1 MLLVLTALAFL
12 LLGRELSLR
21 WWRDL
26 PVYEFWTYAGA
37 IGMCLWLASVWI
49 AALLHVMTPAVMVG
63 RSIVAL
69 IIAIGLT
76 LTRRSAPPSPAGRE
90 RALLAFVLI
99 WIAFILWR
107 GWLLPPVS
115 HDALA
120 YHLPKAVLY
129 ERAAGFEGLSFLDP
143 RISTIPANYEM
154 LLADAIVLQ
163 HRDTI
168 TEWIS
173 ALFYALFVIASAAIA
188 ERWWKSNAT
197 AVALLAAGIP
207 VALLHSGAHKN
218 DLMTA
223 FFMVAGLVASGRF
236 LSERDSRALLIA
248 AASFA
253 AAMGTKPQGAI
264 LAACIAPAILW
275 RAKLRQ
281 AAVAAA
287 VSIAAFLLLG
297 GAVYISNSLHPGP
310 KVESVVQYG
319 DWSNLWQAPYVL
331 LAGPF
336 APHANELFVPWA
348 DHPWFWR
355 RYEVFFSHLGIPFA
369 GCALAMPIAIF
380 VRRKSATIEA
390 FLITAAACVAFL
402 IMLPV
407 TFQPHGMYAISL
419 PRYALFVVPVVF
431 SWAVPQMPQT
441 RMSVTHLIAVI
452 ALLLYGFDTARN
464 DAFAPW
470 DYVQWV
476 RAHPDTRVV
485 PFDPY
490 RAAEV
495 ADRHAGP
502 HERIAVDA
510 AFGTWIHPAFGA
522 ELSRPVDFIPPGFG
536 PPLIR
541 EDANWVVIDRQWN
554 ILWQHPQFRD
564 LSEARSFLVRG
575 TPSAADTRVLRYL
588 QADKRF
594 KLVFYNP
601 AWNQAVFQRIR

>member
-12 LLGRELSLR
+12 LLGRELTLR

-26 PVYEFWTYAGA
+26 PFYEFWTYAGA
-37 IGMCLWLASVWI
+37 IGMSLWLASVWV
-49 AALLHVMTPAVMVG
+49 AALLHAMTRPVMAG
-63 RSIVAL
+63 RSFAML
-69 IIAIGLT
+69 IGAIAWSAARPRAANGGRGRPPLHLVVLLLWIG
-76 LTRRSAPPSPAGRE
+76 
-90 RALLAFVLI
+90 
-99 WIAFILWR
+99 FIMWR

-120 YHLPKAVLY
+120 YHLPKAVLF
-129 ERAAGFEGLSFLDP
+129 ERAAGFEPLSFLDP
-143 RISTIPANYEM
+143 RVSTIPANYEM

-163 HRDTI
+163 QRDTI

-173 ALFYALFVIASAAIA
+173 TLFYALFVIACAGMA
-188 ERWWKSNAT
+188 ERWWKSSAT
-197 AVALLAAGIP
+197 AVALFAAGVP
-207 VALLHSGAHKN
+207 VALLHSGTHKN

-223 FFMVAGLVASGRF
+223 FFMVAALVASGRF
-236 LSERDSRALLIA
+236 ISEKDQPSLLIA

-253 AAMGTKPQGAI
+253 AAIGSKPQAAA
-264 LAACIAPAILW
+264 LAACIAPVILW
-275 RAKLRQ
+275 RAKARQ
-281 AAVAAA
+281 IVIAAVFSVAAL
-287 VSIAAFLLLG
+287 LLLG
-297 GAVYISNSLHPGP
+297 GAVFISNQIHQQPNPQQLI
-310 KVESVVQYG
+310 QYG

-336 APHANELFVPWA
+336 APHANEIPVPWA
-348 DHPWFWR
+348 DHAWFWR

-369 GCALAMPIAIF
+369 LSAIATPFVMFAL
-380 VRRKSATIEA
+380 RKRAPFEA
-390 FLITAAACVAFL
+390 FAVTAAAFVAFL

-407 TFQPHGMYAISL
+407 NFQPHGMYAISL
-419 PRYALFVVPVVF
+419 PRYALFIVPIVF
-431 SWAVPQMPQT
+431 GWTVPRT
-441 RMSVTHLIAVI
+441 RVSVAYVLAII
-452 ALLLYGFDTARN
+452 ALLVYGIDTAKN

-476 RAHPDTRVV
+476 RAHPGTRQV

-495 ADRHAGP
+495 VDRHAGP
-502 HERIAVDA
+502 RDRIALDA

-541 EDANWVVIDRQWN
+541 EDADWVVIDRQWN
-554 ILWQHPQFRD
+554 ILWQHPEFRD
-564 LSEARSFLVRG
+564 LSQARSFLVRG
-575 TPSAADTRVLRYL
+575 KPSAADTRVLRYL

-594 KLVFYNP
+594 RLVFYNP